1 MPPRYKFITDPDP
14 TEALQ
19 IMALYQM
26 ADWWGPEDEE
36 RSDLVRRL
44 ILGSHC
50 FLAVVE
56 DDTIVGMGR
65 AISDGVN
72 DAYIQDV
79 TVTPHLRHQG
89 VGTCIVET
97 IVQRLHQD
105 GLRWIGLIAADHSHD
120 FYKRLGFMAMPYST
134 PMLLKETEKS

>member
-1 MPPRYKFITDPDP
+1 MPLRHKFITDPDP
-14 TEALQ
+14 TEILQ

-26 ADWWGPEDEE
+26 ADWWGKEDGE
-36 RSDLVRRL
+36 RGDLVRRL
-44 ILGSHC
+44 VLGSHC
-50 FLAVVE
+50 FLVVVE

-79 TVTPHLRHQG
+79 TVIPRLRHQDI
-89 VGTCIVET
+89 GTRIVEA

-105 GLRWIGLIAADHSHD
+105 GLRWIGLIAADHSHE
-120 FYKRLGFMAMPYST
+120 FYKKLGFMVMPFST
-134 PMLLKETEKS
+134 PMLLKEVAKS